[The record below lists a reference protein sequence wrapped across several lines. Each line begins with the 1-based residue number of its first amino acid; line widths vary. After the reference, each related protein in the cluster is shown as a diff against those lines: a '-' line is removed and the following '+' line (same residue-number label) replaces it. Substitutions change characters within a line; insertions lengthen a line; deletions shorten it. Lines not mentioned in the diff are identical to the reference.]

1 MSLLTN
7 LVEVKTISLHSDSFF
22 AFVIHEIL
30 ATVAVLSGGVGLD
43 RSDVGI
49 VGSNPAQG
57 IHVCQLPS
65 VLCCLLQVDSLR
77 RANLLSKETYQMS
90 K

>member
-43 RSDVGI
+43 RSDGI

-57 IHVCQLPS
+57 IHVCQLLS
-65 VLCCLLQVDSLR
+65 VLFSASRFL
-77 RANLLSKETYQMS
+77 ATG
-90 K
+90 